1 MIDFLKKC
9 GISSATLDEILKVN
23 VDANIYN
30 FSCNQDEVVKIIDF
44 LKNIGVKE
52 IDALLIHKI
61 DLFFMTLDD
70 IMLMFNKNDINLVVK
85 KINEDYLY
93 IDNLL

>member
-30 FSCNQDEVVKIIDF
+30 FSCNQDEAVKIIDF
-44 LKNIGVKE
+44 LKNIGIKE

-70 IMLMFNKNDINLVVK
+70 IMLMFDKNDINLVVK

>member
-30 FSCNQDEVVKIIDF
+30 FSCNQDEVVKIIEF
-44 LKNIGVKE
+44 LKNIGIKE